1 MKSTT
6 VMVKTQIAAIF
17 LLGLRVFTFGIRLEE
32 AEAPS
37 NAERRPLNAERRTL
51 LESYQPST
59 QEKIKGTTM
68 VASDSIMNFG
78 VSSES
83 LPQVIF
89 SFGTAPEYDP

>member
-1 MKSTT
+1 MS
-6 VMVKTQIAAIF
+6 
-17 LLGLRVFTFGIRLEE
+17 LREIGPLDRRSAETFDYHPRI
-32 AEAPS
+32 
-37 NAERRPLNAERRTL
+37 
-51 LESYQPST
+51 
-59 QEKIKGTTM
+59 QEKISGTTI